1 MFFRCTCEHV
11 FMMKK
16 WSATYTKKIHLSNL
30 WLVFSRHSYDFLDF
44 TRISFRMGTCDMYL
58 LWNLTCEWVALRW
71 YFWWSFVL
79 VFHWVWR
86 LANYGDT
93 KEGTM
98 LTLNPNVVRISVG
111 IWLGLIPTFFWLLSK
126 SMYLYRSWK
135 LLKIICHH
143 HSLCWCTCIHVMWF
157 HEHPPERVFSL

>member
-1 MFFRCTCEHV
+1 
-11 FMMKK
+11 
-16 WSATYTKKIHLSNL
+16 
-30 WLVFSRHSYDFLDF
+30 
-44 TRISFRMGTCDMYL
+44 MYL
-58 LWNLTCEWVALRW
+58 WTCFHDEKMIGYLYEENSFVEFMACFFSAFVRFSGFYSYFISNGYMWYVLWNLTCEWVALRW